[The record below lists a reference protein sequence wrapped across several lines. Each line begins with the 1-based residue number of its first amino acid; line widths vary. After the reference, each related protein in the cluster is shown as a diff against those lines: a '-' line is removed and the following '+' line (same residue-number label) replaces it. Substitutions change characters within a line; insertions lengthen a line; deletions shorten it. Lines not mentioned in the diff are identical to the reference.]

1 MTKTRKKPSVKGDAI
16 DKELA
21 AVDQLFRK
29 LEKDKSLP
37 TFGQHFMYCLIF
49 GIARRVDLKMLYPKT
64 YKELNTWLTSHNQK
78 ILAMRKDR

>member
-16 DKELA
+16 DKKLA

-29 LEKDKSLP
+29 LDKDKSLP

-49 GIARRVDLKMLYPKT
+49 GIARKVDLQKLYPKT
-64 YKELNTWLTSHNQK
+64 YKELSTWLARHNQK
-78 ILAMRKDR
+78 ILATRKDK

>member
-1 MTKTRKKPSVKGDAI
+1 MAKTRKKPSVKGDII

-29 LEKDKSLP
+29 LDTDKSLP

-49 GIARRVDLKMLYPKT
+49 GIARRVDLQKLYPKT
-64 YKELNTWLTSHNQK
+64 YKELSAWLTRHNQR
-78 ILAMRKDR
+78 ILAIRKDR